1 MDSECSLNHRGN
13 KIPPPSYPQSSI
25 CRFLWDFQN
34 FPIISPK
41 VTQRKKCWY
50 MYESIQIVVAFGNSI
65 FWNKGHPHQV
75 FNWILLASAREYILF
90 CRIVCT
96 SMFSFWEN
104 ELYICRLHPSR
115 HIMPQKTINSYARFR
130 SPVSRWQR
138 TCYMSRHMTKPTKWV
153 CAQRRLRLAWASAHS
168 DQSLRCAL
176 SG

>member
-13 KIPPPSYPQSSI
+13 KIPPPLHLQSSI
-25 CRFLWDFQN
+25 CRFLLGFSK
-34 FPIISPK
+34 FPNHFTKS
-41 VTQRKKCWY
+41 T
-50 MYESIQIVVAFGNSI
+50 QIVVAFGNSI

-75 FNWILLASAREYILF
+75 FNWILLASAREYILL
-90 CRIVCT
+90 CQIVCT

-104 ELYICRLHPSR
+104 ELYVCRLHPSR

-130 SPVSRWQR
+130 SPVSGWQR